1 MIISLSI
8 ITIIYLIVSS
18 LMNNLN
24 KPSYNIS
31 KIKNK
36 RILFIIKERN
46 VYGSKTKAY
55 GLYNSCQF
63 VANKLKEYG
72 VETKVVQVVDNNSID
87 REVSLFKPTHC
98 FIEAIWVVPS
108 KFEILSALHPTVNW
122 HVRIHSMIPFLSSEG
137 IAFEWINEYQSLRN
151 KGINIS
157 LSCNNEDLYKS
168 MQLLYGNS
176 VSYTPNMYFPPYEQP
191 EIDDRKK
198 LKYKST
204 LDVGCFGALRVLK
217 NHAQQAVSAIEF
229 ANKTGKI
236 LNFHVNISEYEQREA
251 GPTLRNLRA
260 IFANTRHNLI
270 EHPWYTHYEFLNV
283 VKTMD
288 IGMQISFT
296 ETFNITAA
304 DFVYSGIPIIV
315 SNEIKFVNEASRVEP
330 TSEEAIQKT
339 IRTTLENYNRVVRIN
354 RLLLEK
360 HNKDAIDAWFSFL
373 AS

>member
-18 LMNNLN
+18 LMKNLN

-31 KIKNK
+31 EIKNK

-198 LKYKST
+198 W
-204 LDVGCFGALRVLK
+204 
-217 NHAQQAVSAIEF
+217 
-229 ANKTGKI
+229 
-236 LNFHVNISEYEQREA
+236 
-251 GPTLRNLRA
+251 RNE
-260 IFANTRHNLI
+260 NT
-270 EHPWYTHYEFLNV
+270 
-283 VKTMD
+283 
-288 IGMQISFT
+288 
-296 ETFNITAA
+296 
-304 DFVYSGIPIIV
+304 
-315 SNEIKFVNEASRVEP
+315 
-330 TSEEAIQKT
+330 
-339 IRTTLENYNRVVRIN
+339 
-354 RLLLEK
+354 
-360 HNKDAIDAWFSFL
+360 
-373 AS
+373 